1 MSATATSEVPL
12 TLMDQHDPELF
23 AQLIAAIER
32 VAAKGAFT
40 GGAAVEE
47 FENDYA
53 DWCEC
58 AHAIG
63 VSSGTEALILA
74 LRALGVEPGD
84 EVIVPANSFIATA
97 EAVSL
102 VGARPRFAD
111 VDRDTQVV
119 TVETL
124 QAALTPN
131 VRCVIPVH
139 LYGRTVELEP
149 IVSWA
154 RANGLL
160 VLEDAAQAHGARS
173 RGRRVGTVGD
183 VGAFSFYPAKNLGAW
198 GDGGA
203 VVTGDAQVAERV
215 RLLRSHGEQPRY
227 HHRAIGTTARL
238 DAIQAAVLRVK
249 LGHLEQWNA
258 ARRAAAERLREAIGH
273 DGIVVPPNPPDAD
286 GDHVYHQ
293 FVVRTP
299 HRDAMRQL
307 LAERGIATGVHYPI
321 PIHRSQAYAAEVGSL
336 DVAPTA
342 TELAGEILSLP
353 IFPAITA
360 EQIERVGEAL
370 RESAQRLDAAVAA
383 TTG

>member
-1 MSATATSEVPL
+1 MSATATCEVPL

-23 AQLIAAIER
+23 AQSIAAIER

-47 FENDYA
+47 FESDYA
-53 DWCEC
+53 SWCEC
-58 AHAIG
+58 PHAIA
-63 VSSGTEALILA
+63 VSSGTDALILA
-74 LRALGVEPGD
+74 LRALGIEPGD

-124 QAALTPN
+124 QAAFTPR

-154 RANGLL
+154 HAHGVL
-160 VLEDAAQAHGARS
+160 VLEDAAQAHGARA

-183 VGAFSFYPAKNLGAW
+183 AGAFSFYPAKNLGAW

-203 VVTGDAQVAERV
+203 VVTADVELAERV

-227 HHRAIGTTARL
+227 HHRTVGTTARL

-249 LGHLEQWNA
+249 LRHLEQWNA
-258 ARRAAAERLREAIGH
+258 ARRQAAEHLREAIGH
-273 DGIVVPPNPPDAD
+273 DGTVVPPTPPDAD

-321 PIHRSQAYAAEVGSL
+321 PIHRSRAYAAQAEPF

-342 TELAGEILSLP
+342 TKLAEEILSLP
-353 IFPAITA
+353 IFPAITV

-370 RESAQRLDAAVAA
+370 TQCAQQLDGETAM